1 MGVMLGGVAGAA
13 AMGGCG
19 LPSSTLAIDLAAHGA
34 LPVGMTS
41 AEVTVAEI
49 DVDVDTKDH
58 GEVWV
63 KLLDRFDG
71 DRAFDLAQLIQQPV
85 LASERDV
92 PAGAV
97 KEVDV
102 FFDDNVPSA
111 SAFLPWTSGAPTEL
125 KFPVGGIEAAQ
136 VTLVIDFDLGS
147 SLQAADGGYVFSPVA
162 RLEESP

>member
-19 LPSSTLAIDLAAHGA
+19 LPSSTLAVDLAAHGT
-34 LPVGMTS
+34 LPIGITS
-41 AEVTVAEI
+41 AEFTVTEI

-71 DRAFDLAQLIQQPV
+71 DRAFDLARLIQQPV

-92 PAGAV
+92 PQGAL
-97 KEVDV
+97 KEVDLY
-102 FFDDNVPSA
+102 FDHNVPPA
-111 SAFLPWTSGAPTEL
+111 SAFVPWTSGAPTEL
-125 KFPVGGIEAAQ
+125 KFAVGGIETAQ
-136 VTLVIDFDLGS
+136 VTLVIDFDLAS
-147 SLQAADGGYVFSPVA
+147 SLQPADGGYAFSPVA
-162 RLEESP
+162 MLEESP